1 MVSIR
6 PALAAAGAAAL
17 LALCP
22 PAHASPV
29 TGRGACDEALAVAG
43 QAEHDY
49 QALKRELQRIVADG
63 GHPDASQRRAL
74 GDAEAK
80 TVSTASQAQR
90 ICGP

>member
-1 MVSIR
+1 MMSIR

-17 LALCP
+17 LAICP
-22 PAHASPV
+22 SAHASPV
-29 TGRGACDEALAVAG
+29 AGRGACDKALAVAG

-63 GHPDASQRRAL
+63 GHPDASQRQAL

-80 TVSTASQAQR
+80 NAHLRSEAAPDVR
-90 ICGP
+90 